1 MFQIYLIYLLFL
13 ILLFL
18 ILIFFGAFWR
28 APWIPTKK
36 EDYDRIAKLAN
47 LGPKMFF
54 YDLGS
59 GTGDMLFYLSKKY
72 NINCAGIEVSPLL
85 YFYSKIRSLFYKKV
99 KIYYGNFFQHDL
111 SRADVVYVF
120 LHPKLYDRLKKRI
133 NSGLKNDSKIIL
145 AGWPFEK
152 SNPIRISKEKYRAT
166 YYLYKKPL

>member
-1 MFQIYLIYLLFL
+1 MPDIYIIFFL
-13 ILLFL
+13 ILAFVV
-18 ILIFFGAFWR
+18 LIFFGALWK
-28 APWIPTKK
+28 APWLPTKK

-47 LGPKMFF
+47 LKPNIFF

-72 NINCAGIEVSPLL
+72 NINCVGIEVSPLL
-85 YFYSKIRSLFYKKV
+85 YFYSKIRSLFSKKV

-111 SRADVVYVF
+111 SGADVVYVF

-152 SNPIRISKEKYRAT
+152 SSPIRISKEKYRVT